1 MLKLQQNEKK
11 YEKILQSCPLFDGVL
26 PEELALLLDC
36 LGAVEVWA
44 EKGKTIRQEG
54 DKAGDIGIVLSG
66 AVQLSRQELD
76 GKRSIV
82 AHVTAGELFGEAFAF
97 ADGGV
102 LPVTVTAEQDC
113 LLMLLDSRRLS
124 ACCPNACQ
132 FHNRVIFNLLRI
144 SANKNKILH
153 QKLQILSK
161 RTTRE
166 RLLTYLQQQAMQSG
180 ARTFTIPYDRQALAD
195 FLEVDRS
202 GLSVQIGKLCQEGVI
217 TCRKRTFCLL

>member
-26 PEELALLLDC
+26 PEELVLLLDC
-36 LGAVEVWA
+36 LGAVELWA

-66 AVQLSRQELD
+66 AVQLSRQDLD

-166 RLLTYLQQQAMQSG
+166 RLLTYLQQQAMQNG

-195 FLEVDRS
+195 YLGVERSAMSAEISKLRADGVLETNRS
-202 GLSVQIGKLCQEGVI
+202 RF
-217 TCRKRTFCLL
+217 TLL

>member
-1 MLKLQQNEKK
+1 
-11 YEKILQSCPLFDGVL
+11 
-26 PEELALLLDC
+26 
-36 LGAVEVWA
+36 
-44 EKGKTIRQEG
+44 
-54 DKAGDIGIVLSG
+54 
-66 AVQLSRQELD
+66 VQLSRQELD

-102 LPVTVTAEQDC
+102 LPVTVTAVQDC
-113 LLMLLDSRRLS
+113 LLMLMDIRRLS

-202 GLSVQIGKLCQEGVI
+202 GLSAQISKLKSGDVI
-217 TCRKRTFCLL
+217 ECHKNNFKIL